1 MAFSSTIDTRP
12 AVMGNLLMVTGTFN
26 ASGVTTGSIDLTN
39 LITDIKAA
47 GILATAGSGS
57 AGDGTNGAFVSDVGA
72 AALSVDCVSG
82 QTGIWWAM
90 GPRS

>member
-26 ASGVTTGSIDLTN
+26 ASGVTTGTIDLTS

-57 AGDGTNGAFVSDVGA
+57 SANGTDGAFVQDVGG
-72 AALSVDCVSG
+72 AALSVDCLSG

>member
-26 ASGVTTGSIDLTN
+26 AAGVNTGTIDLTSF
-39 LITDIKAA
+39 ITDIKAA
-47 GILATAGSGS
+47 GALGTAGSGS
-57 AGDGTNGAFVSDVGA
+57 SGAGVDGVFVLDVGA
-72 AALSVDCVSG
+72 AALSIDCVAG